1 MKTYWAYLNQ
11 IAQTIEEK
19 HARSTPP
26 VNWYHPYR
34 SAHLEERRNELI
46 AAIGDRLT
54 WDFKNTKPSINSIS
68 KGCRLCGEGE
78 WSCLFVTGK
87 CNANCFYC
95 PAVQDK
101 DETPQTQKLLF
112 ERPDVYAEYINKFNF
127 KGVSFSG
134 GEPLLVFDRTLE
146 FIKTVR
152 AKCDPSIYI
161 WMYTNGILAT
171 DEKFKLLADAGLDE
185 IRFDL
190 GAVNYNPKVLK
201 NAAKFI
207 KHVTVEIPAV
217 PDEKDTLLAL
227 LPTLC
232 EYGVTNLNLHQLRL
246 TEYNAPKLLQKEYTY
261 LHGEQPV
268 VAESELTALE
278 VIDFVRENNLPI
290 GVNYCNFQFKNRFQ
304 KAGFRTKMANV
315 LVKSKEEITE
325 NGFIRLIEA
334 EVDGTFSSILLLE
347 LNENRSS
354 ITKIRITYLGRVLEN
369 LVAKH
374 ETEFYK
380 IENESFPII
389 DGLVTKPI
397 YLEGE
402 DIANYLEMMASQGAT
417 IPTNPTLFEV
427 WKQEFIEADMR
438 EFF

>member
-54 WDFKNTKPSINSIS
+54 LDFKNTKPSINSIS

-112 ERPDVYAEYINKFNF
+112 ERPEVYAEYINKFNF

-171 DEKFKLLADAGLDE
+171 DEKFKLLADSGLDE

-246 TEYNAPKLLQKEYTY
+246 TEYNAPKLLQREYTY

-315 LVKSKEEITE
+315 LLAEGEAITE
-325 NGFIRLIEA
+325 NGFIRKIEIAEAGVYRTILI
-334 EVDGTFSSILLLE
+334 DE
-347 LNENRSS
+347 LKNIDATAAN
-354 ITKIRITYLGRVLEN
+354 IRIAYSGRVLEN
-369 LVAKH
+369 LNGKTSGATYTING
-374 ETEFYK
+374 EEFPVVQGFVV
-380 IENESFPII
+380 SPISLT
-389 DGLVTKPI
+389 G
-397 YLEGE
+397 GE
-402 DIANYLEMMASQGAT
+402 ISKYLEMIDAHGKLLPENQ
-417 IPTNPTLFEV
+417 TLFEA